1 MKEDTRV
8 EGPWEFGKKPLN
20 PASKTD
26 WDQVRQLAKEG
37 KLEEIDAG
45 IYVRYYN
52 SLKRIEKDT
61 MVVEGQ
67 SDSVKGIW
75 YWGESGAGKSY
86 KARADFPN
94 AYKKLANKWWDGYQ
108 G

>member
-1 MKEDTRV
+1 LIKKCGKAHYEKVGKDNGAAAYCMKEDTRV

-26 WDQVRQLAKEG
+26 WEQVRQLAKEG

-61 MVVEGQ
+61 MVV
-67 SDSVKGIW
+67 
-75 YWGESGAGKSY
+75 
-86 KARADFPN
+86 
-94 AYKKLANKWWDGYQ
+94 DG
-108 G
+108 